1 MALTGRIHHFYLV
14 EKLAGPF
21 HNDEESCR
29 RETCSPQESIQLDEV
44 SESVSGV
51 SGKQCD
57 EVEERKEIFDNTEV
71 DEEDEVCNSFSV
83 GSFISD
89 SEGAALTFHAEN
101 VNDSSSVRDVDLSK
115 ERCDSPSS
123 LSPSFD
129 VPSIELKSRERSWSL
144 HLQVNKLRVRS

>member
-1 MALTGRIHHFYLV
+1 M
-14 EKLAGPF
+14 
-21 HNDEESCR
+21 
-29 RETCSPQESIQLDEV
+29 

-71 DEEDEVCNSFSV
+71 DEEDAVCNSSSV

-89 SEGAALTFHAEN
+89 SEGAALTFHAKN

-115 ERCDSPSS
+115 ERCDSASS
-123 LSPSFD
+123 LSQTFVYQVLHWNP
-129 VPSIELKSRERSWSL
+129 ERGLGHL

>member
-1 MALTGRIHHFYLV
+1 M
-14 EKLAGPF
+14 
-21 HNDEESCR
+21 
-29 RETCSPQESIQLDEV
+29 

-71 DEEDEVCNSFSV
+71 DEEDEVCNSSSV

-115 ERCDSPSS
+115 VIQPQACLNHLMYQELNWNPERG
-123 LSPSFD
+123 LGH
-129 VPSIELKSRERSWSL
+129 L

>member
-1 MALTGRIHHFYLV
+1 M
-14 EKLAGPF
+14 
-21 HNDEESCR
+21 
-29 RETCSPQESIQLDEV
+29 

-71 DEEDEVCNSFSV
+71 DEVCNSSSV

-101 VNDSSSVRDVDLSK
+101 VNDSSSVRDVDFSK
-115 ERCDSPSS
+115 EM
-123 LSPSFD
+123 
-129 VPSIELKSRERSWSL
+129 
-144 HLQVNKLRVRS
+144 